1 MVYQC
6 LCFLIIK
13 SSFCEL
19 VTVGI
24 SPNNCEDIALQIA
37 RQVIFELF
45 LDRAVSILICM
56 GIDGVPVAAPMA
68 VAMPVY
74 MVLVGGSERA
84 LDGRYL

>member
-1 MVYQC
+1 M
-6 LCFLIIK
+6 
-13 SSFCEL
+13 SL

-24 SPNNCEDIALQIA
+24 SPNNCEDIAVQIA

-45 LDRAVSILICM
+45 LDRAVFILICM

-68 VAMPVY
+68 VY
-74 MVLVGGSERA
+74 MVLVRGPERA

>member
-1 MVYQC
+1 M
-6 LCFLIIK
+6 
-13 SSFCEL
+13 SL

-24 SPNNCEDIALQIA
+24 SPNNCEDIAVQIA

-45 LDRAVSILICM
+45 LDRAVFILICM
-56 GIDGVPVAAPMA
+56 GIDGEPVAAPMA
-68 VAMPVY
+68 VY